1 MRRSPMANSDVVQLA
16 ELVSALSHALDLTE
30 GQPVGHSVRACW
42 IGVHIGIELG
52 LGPTDITDLY
62 YTVLLK
68 DIGCSTTAARVCQLY
83 LTDDIMFKR
92 KAKFLDHTAPQ
103 FLRYLIANAGMK
115 QNLIDRFRLIIDTA
129 LQTGEISFELTNT
142 RCHRGADIA
151 RQMRFS
157 EAVAQGITDLDE
169 HWDGKGLPRRK
180 TGADIALTAR
190 VALLAQVADVFFVS
204 QGPQAAMAEVKRRAG
219 SWFDPEMVDAL
230 LRLGADPAFWASLSA
245 PDLQQRV
252 VAFETLKD
260 SHAISDDYL
269 DDIAGA
275 FAEVID
281 AKTPYTSGHSDR
293 VALFANMIAVELGL
307 PEDEC
312 RHLRR
317 AALLHD
323 IGKLGVSNS
332 ILDKPGKLDDQEWT
346 EIRQHPALGR
356 TVLSRV
362 TAFHDLAEVA
372 GNHHERLDGKGY
384 PRGLAG
390 DEIDFHSRI
399 VAVADVFDALTADR
413 PYRQAMNADQAF
425 AILDEMTGA
434 ALDPSC
440 VAALRRALVDMDAAD
455 AA

>member
-1 MRRSPMANSDVVQLA
+1 MAKTEVVHLA
-16 ELVSALSHALDLTE
+16 ELVGALSYALDLTE
-30 GQPVGHSVRACW
+30 GQPVGHSIRACW
-42 IGVHIGIELG
+42 ISVHIGIELG
-52 LGPTDITDLY
+52 LSPTEMTDLY

-169 HWDGKGLPRRK
+169 HWDGKGLPRKK
-180 TGADIALTAR
+180 TGTDIALTAR

-204 QGPQAAMAEVKRRAG
+204 QGPEAAMAEVRRRAG
-219 SWFDPEMVDAL
+219 TWFDPAMVEAL
-230 LRLGADPAFWASLSA
+230 LRLGADPAFWASLTA
-245 PDLQQRV
+245 EDLTARV
-252 VAFETLKD
+252 VAFETVKHGHPID
-260 SHAISDDYL
+260 EDYL
-269 DDIAGA
+269 DDIAAA

-312 RHLRR
+312 RRLRR

-332 ILDKPGKLDDQEWT
+332 ILDKPGKLDDAEWA
-346 EIRQHPALGR
+346 EIKQHPVLGR
-356 TVLSRV
+356 TVLARV
-362 TAFHDLAEVA
+362 GAFSDLAEVA

-384 PRGLAG
+384 PCGIAG
-390 DEIDFHSRI
+390 AQIDFHSRI

-413 PYRQAMNADQAF
+413 PYRQAMSADEAF
-425 AILDEMTGA
+425 VILDDMTGP
-434 ALDPSC
+434 ALDVAC
-440 VAALRRALVDMDAAD
+440 VAALRRALVDLEAAN

>member
-1 MRRSPMANSDVVQLA
+1 MAQTDVVHLA
-16 ELVSALSHALDLTE
+16 ELVGALSYALDLTE
-30 GQPVGHSVRACW
+30 GQPVGHSIRACW
-42 IGVHIGIELG
+42 IGVHLGIEMG
-52 LGPTDITDLY
+52 LGPSEITDLY

-115 QNLIDRFRLIIDTA
+115 QNLIDRFKLIIDTA

-169 HWDGKGLPRRK
+169 HWDGKGLPRKK
-180 TGADIALTAR
+180 TGADIALSAR
-190 VALLAQVADVFFVS
+190 VALLAQVTDVFFVS
-204 QGPQAAMAEVKRRAG
+204 QGPAAAVAEVRRRSG
-219 SWFDPEMVDAL
+219 TWFDPELVDAL
-230 LRLGADPAFWASLSA
+230 TRLAADPAFWASLSDA
-245 PDLQQRV
+245 NLRERV
-252 VAFETLKD
+252 VAFETVKNSQPVD
-260 SHAISDDYL
+260 EDYL

-293 VALFANMIAVELGL
+293 VALFSNMIAIELGMS
-307 PEDEC
+307 DAEC
-312 RHLRR
+312 RRLRR

-332 ILDKPGKLDDQEWT
+332 ILDKPGKLDPDEWA
-346 EIRQHPALGR
+346 EIKRHPALGR
-356 TVLSRV
+356 DVLARV
-362 TAFHDLAEVA
+362 GAFQDMAEIA

-384 PRGLAG
+384 PCGIAG
-390 DEIDFHSRI
+390 DQIDLPSRI
-399 VAVADVFDALTADR
+399 VSVADIFDALTADR
-413 PYRQAMNADQAF
+413 PYRQAMSSDEAF
-425 AILDEMTGA
+425 VILDEMTGA
-434 ALDPSC
+434 ALDAKC
-440 VAALRRALVDMDAAD
+440 VAALRRALVELEAAK

>member
-1 MRRSPMANSDVVQLA
+1 MSHDEVQLA
-16 ELVSALSHALDLTE
+16 ELVGALSHALDMTE
-30 GQPVGHSVRACW
+30 GQPVGHSIRACW
-42 IGVHIGIELG
+42 IGVQVGIDLG
-52 LGPTDITDLY
+52 LNSTELTDLY
-62 YTVLLK
+62 YTILLK

-115 QNLIDRFRLIIDTA
+115 QNLIDRFKLIIDTA
-129 LQTGEISFELTNT
+129 LQTGEISFELTDT

-169 HWDGKGLPRRK
+169 HWDGKGLPRKK
-180 TGADIALTAR
+180 TGTAISLNAR
-190 VALLAQVADVFFVS
+190 VALMAQVTDVFFAS
-204 QGPQAAMAEVKRRAG
+204 EGPAAALAEVKRRTG
-219 SWFDPEMVDAL
+219 TWFDPQLVDAL
-230 LRLGADPAFWASLSA
+230 MRIGADPAFWASLSD
-245 PDLQQRV
+245 PGLQDRV
-252 VAFETLKD
+252 VAFETIKD
-260 SHAISDDYL
+260 GRPVNDEYL
-269 DDIAGA
+269 DDIAAA

-293 VALFANMIAVELGL
+293 VALFSNMIAVELKL
-307 PEDEC
+307 SDDEC

-332 ILDKPGKLDDQEWT
+332 ILDKPGKLDDDEWA
-346 EIRQHPALGR
+346 EIKRHPALGR
-356 TVLSRV
+356 AVLSRIA
-362 TAFHDLAEVA
+362 AFHDLAEVA

-384 PRGLAG
+384 PLGIAG
-390 DEIDFHSRI
+390 DAIDLPSRI

-413 PYRQAMNADQAF
+413 PYRKAMSPDQAF
-425 AILDEMTGA
+425 AILDEMTGP
-434 ALDPSC
+434 ALDATC
-440 VAALRRALVDMDAAD
+440 VSALKSALVAMEAAK

>member
-1 MRRSPMANSDVVQLA
+1 MAKSEVVHLA
-16 ELVSALSHALDLTE
+16 ELVSALSYALDLTE
-30 GQPVGHSVRACW
+30 GQPVGHSIRACW
-42 IGVHIGIELG
+42 ISVHIGIELG
-52 LGPTDITDLY
+52 LDPTEMTDLY

-129 LQTGEISFELTNT
+129 LQTGDISFELTNT

-169 HWDGKGLPRRK
+169 HWDGKGLPRKK

-204 QGPQAAMAEVKRRAG
+204 QGPEAAMAEVKRRTG
-219 SWFDPEMVDAL
+219 TWFDPAMVEAL
-230 LRLGADPAFWASLSA
+230 LRLGADPAFWASLSD
-245 PDLQQRV
+245 PRLPERV
-252 VAFETLKD
+252 VAFETVKD
-260 SHAISDDYL
+260 SHPIDEDYL
-269 DDIAGA
+269 DDIAAA

-281 AKTPYTSGHSDR
+281 AKTPFTSGHSDR
-293 VALFANMIAVELGL
+293 VALFSNMIGVELGL
-307 PEDEC
+307 DDAQC
-312 RHLRR
+312 RYLRR

-332 ILDKPGKLDDQEWT
+332 ILDKPGKLDDAEWA

-356 TVLSRV
+356 TVLARV
-362 TAFHDLAEVA
+362 GAFHDLSEVA

-384 PRGLAG
+384 PCGLAG
-390 DEIDFHSRI
+390 PQIDFHSRI

-413 PYRQAMNADQAF
+413 PYRKAMSADEAF
-425 AILDEMTGA
+425 VIIDDMTGS
-434 ALDPSC
+434 ALDPEC
-440 VAALRRALVDMDAAD
+440 VAALRRALIDLEAAN

>member
-1 MRRSPMANSDVVQLA
+1 MAQSDVVHLA
-16 ELVSALSHALDLTE
+16 ELVGALSHALDMTE
-30 GQPVGHSVRACW
+30 GQPVGHSIRACW
-42 IGVHIGIELG
+42 IGVHVGIEMG
-52 LGPTDITDLY
+52 LDPTAMTDLY

-68 DIGCSTTAARVCQLY
+68 DIGCSSNAARVCQLY

-115 QNLIDRFRLIIDTA
+115 QNLIDRFKLIIDTA

-169 HWDGKGLPRRK
+169 HWDGKGLPRKK
-180 TGADIALTAR
+180 TGQDIALTAR
-190 VALLAQVADVFFVS
+190 IALLAQVADVFFVS
-204 QGPQAAMAEVKRRAG
+204 QGPAAAMAEVKRRSG
-219 SWFDPEMVDAL
+219 TWFDPELVEAL
-230 LRLGADPAFWASLSA
+230 LRLGADPLFWASLTDA
-245 PDLQQRV
+245 ALPDRV
-252 VAFETLKD
+252 VAFETVKNALPVN
-260 SHAISDDYL
+260 DDYL
-269 DDIAGA
+269 DDIAAA

-293 VALFANMIAVELGL
+293 VALFSNMIAVELGL
-307 PEDEC
+307 SDAAC

-332 ILDKPGKLDDQEWT
+332 ILDKPGKLDDEEWA
-346 EIRQHPALGR
+346 EIKRHPALGR

-362 TAFHDLAEVA
+362 GAFHDISEVA

-384 PRGLAG
+384 PVGISGEA
-390 DEIDFHSRI
+390 IDFPSRI
-399 VAVADVFDALTADR
+399 VAVADIFDALTADR
-413 PYRQAMNADQAF
+413 PYRQAMSVEQALV
-425 AILDEMTGA
+425 ILDDMVGA
-434 ALDPSC
+434 ALDARC
-440 VAALRRALVDMDAAD
+440 VAALRRALVTMEAAK

>member
-1 MRRSPMANSDVVQLA
+1 MSHDEVQLA
-16 ELVSALSHALDLTE
+16 ELVGALSHALDMTE
-30 GQPVGHSVRACW
+30 GQPVGHSIRACW
-42 IGVHIGIELG
+42 IGVQVGIDLG
-52 LGPTDITDLY
+52 LNSTELTDLY
-62 YTVLLK
+62 YTILLK

-115 QNLIDRFRLIIDTA
+115 QNLLDRFKLIIDTA
-129 LQTGEISFELTNT
+129 LQTGEISFELTDT

-157 EAVAQGITDLDE
+157 EAVALGITDLDE
-169 HWDGKGLPRRK
+169 HWDGKGLPRKK
-180 TGADIALTAR
+180 TGAAISLNAR
-190 VALLAQVADVFFVS
+190 VALLAQVTDVFFAS
-204 QGPQAAMAEVKRRAG
+204 EGPAAALAEVKRRTG
-219 SWFDPEMVDAL
+219 TWFDPQLVNAL
-230 LRLGADPAFWASLSA
+230 MRIGADPAFWTSLSD
-245 PDLQQRV
+245 PGLQERV
-252 VAFETLKD
+252 VAFETIKD
-260 SHAISDDYL
+260 ARPVNDDYL
-269 DDIAGA
+269 DDIAAA

-293 VALFANMIAVELGL
+293 VALFSNMIAVELNL
-307 PEDEC
+307 SDDEC

-332 ILDKPGKLDDQEWT
+332 ILDKPGKLDDDEWA
-346 EIRQHPALGR
+346 EIKRHPALGR
-356 TVLSRV
+356 AVLSRV
-362 TAFHDLAEVA
+362 AAFRDLAEVA

-390 DEIDFHSRI
+390 DAIDLHSRI

-413 PYRQAMNADQAF
+413 PYRKAMSPDQAL
-425 AILDEMTGA
+425 AILDEMTGPALDTTCVTALKA
-434 ALDPSC
+434 AL
-440 VAALRRALVDMDAAD
+440 VTMEAAKAA
-455 AA
+455 

>member
-1 MRRSPMANSDVVQLA
+1 MPKSEVVHLA
-16 ELVSALSHALDLTE
+16 ELVSALSYALDLTE
-30 GQPVGHSVRACW
+30 GQPVGHSIRACW
-42 IGVHIGIELG
+42 ISVHIGIELG
-52 LGPTDITDLY
+52 LEPAEMTDLY

-169 HWDGKGLPRRK
+169 HWDGKGLPRKK

-204 QGPQAAMAEVKRRAG
+204 QGPEAAMAEVKRRAG
-219 SWFDPEMVDAL
+219 TWFDPEMVDAL
-230 LRLGADPAFWASLSA
+230 LRLGADPAFWASLSDENLPA
-245 PDLQQRV
+245 RV
-252 VAFETLKD
+252 VAFETVKD
-260 SHAISDDYL
+260 SHPIDDDYL
-269 DDIAGA
+269 DDIAAA

-281 AKTPYTSGHSDR
+281 AKTPFTSGHSDR

-307 PEDEC
+307 SEAER

-332 ILDKPGKLDDQEWT
+332 ILDKPGKLDDAEWA
-346 EIRQHPALGR
+346 EIKHHPALGR
-356 TVLSRV
+356 TVLARV
-362 TAFHDLAEVA
+362 GAFSELSEVA

-384 PRGLAG
+384 PCGIAG

-399 VAVADVFDALTADR
+399 VAVADIFDALTADR
-413 PYRQAMNADQAF
+413 PYRKAMSADAAF
-425 AILDEMTGA
+425 VILDDMTGP
-434 ALDPSC
+434 ALDPTC
-440 VAALRRALVDMDAAD
+440 VAALRRALVDMEAVNAA
-455 AA
+455 